1 MKKKIDLLFF
11 QWTDNLKWNK
21 VFFQIISDLFADE
34 QNVTT
39 TSKAVNDANGYFEV
53 SYQACLHG
61 VSFSWSA
68 SVEGGKKE

>member
-1 MKKKIDLLFF
+1 MK
-11 QWTDNLKWNK
+11 QS
-21 VFFQIISDLFADE
+21 VFQIISDLFADE